1 MPPIKNHNKMYKLT
15 LAWKIINGIGEKK
28 QLIWKE
34 YSRED
39 VTTKP
44 NDEHRFIKPN
54 DESIMFE
61 TRVMWFYY
69 LDNCLKYF
77 NRYNIKP
84 RCLSP
89 DEIKG
94 LHKKAEKVAAEVV
107 RLRKERDEEKRKLS
121 KFVFN

>member
-1 MPPIKNHNKMYKLT
+1 MPIVNNNKMYKLT
-15 LAWKIINGIGEKK
+15 LTWKIYNGIAEKK
-28 QLIWKE
+28 HFIWKK
-34 YSRED
+34 YTRED
-39 VTTKP
+39 VSIIP
-44 NDEHRFIKPN
+44 NNEHRFTKPN

-61 TRVMWFYY
+61 TRVMWFHY
-69 LDNCLKYF
+69 LDDCLKHF

-94 LHKKAEKVAAEVV
+94 LHKKAEKVAAEAT
-107 RLRKERDEEKRKLS
+107 RLRKERNEEKRKLS